1 MNTSGHDSAAGQNLA
16 SAAPEWS
23 LGRLL
28 SMAARLVEQDWN
40 NWLASR
46 GMTHAGLLA
55 LHVLETGPHSQ
66 RELAA
71 ASMVEE
77 QTMSRVLA
85 RLERAGHVTRQRDP
99 ADRRRLI
106 VQSTPAGQQAYR
118 AAIDADVAST
128 IITDR
133 LDEPETFR
141 RLLIQ
146 LIISLLA
153 ARGEPAPGSL
163 LAESTSQDTHPRGQ
177 QRITRQD

>member
-1 MNTSGHDSAAGQNLA
+1 
-16 SAAPEWS
+16 
-23 LGRLL
+23 
-28 SMAARLVEQDWN
+28 MAARLVEQDWN

-55 LHVLETGPHSQ
+55 LHVLGTGPHTQ

-77 QTMSRVLA
+77 QTMSRVLD

-106 VQSTPAGQQAYR
+106 VRPTTAGQRAYR
-118 AAIDADVAST
+118 AAIDADVANT
-128 IITDR
+128 IITDQ
-133 LDEPETFR
+133 LDEPEIFR

-163 LAESTSQDTHPRGQ
+163 LAESASPGRQPGQ
-177 QRITRQD
+177 QQISRQA

>member
-1 MNTSGHDSAAGQNLA
+1 MNTSGHDPAVGQHLA

-40 NWLASR
+40 NWLARR

-55 LHVLETGPHSQ
+55 LHVLETGPHTQ

-71 ASMVEE
+71 AGMVEE
-77 QTMSRVLA
+77 QTMSRVLD

-106 VQSTPAGQQAYR
+106 VRSTTAGQQAYR
-118 AAIDADVAST
+118 AAIDADVANT

-133 LDEPETFR
+133 LGEPEAFR

-153 ARGEPAPGSL
+153 ARGEPAPDSL
-163 LAESTSQDTHPRGQ
+163 LAESASRDAHHRGQ
-177 QRITRQD
+177 QPITR